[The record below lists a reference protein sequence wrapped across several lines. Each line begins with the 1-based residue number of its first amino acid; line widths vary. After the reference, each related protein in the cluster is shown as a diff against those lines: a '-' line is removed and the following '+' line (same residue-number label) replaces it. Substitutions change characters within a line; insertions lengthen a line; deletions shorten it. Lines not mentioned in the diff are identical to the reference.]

1 MSSITDHQHIQRVL
15 DGDKSA
21 FRYFVRNYQEMGY
34 SIAISIVKKDEE
46 AKDAVQNAFI
56 RVFKS
61 LRSFRQDAKFST
73 WFYKIVVNES
83 LKQLKKSKIN
93 HETISFRNDPKE
105 YGVVFNEVVNN
116 LEVAERNV
124 RIDKVLRLM
133 KPKEALV
140 LKLHYLNEQRIDEI
154 VKITGFS
161 KSNIKVLLFRARK
174 SFSALFVQ
182 YKNQ

>member
-1 MSSITDHQHIQRVL
+1 MNSPSDQRHIQRVL
-15 DGDKSA
+15 DGEKDA

-34 SIAISIVKKDEE
+34 SIAISIVKNDMD
-46 AKDAVQNAFI
+46 AKDVVQNAFI

-61 LRSFRQDAKFST
+61 LRSFRQDSKFST

-83 LKQLKKSKIN
+83 LKQIKKGKTNS
-93 HETISFRNDPKE
+93 ETVSFKDDPND
-105 YGVVFNEVVNN
+105 YGAIFNGAMNK
-116 LEVAERNV
+116 LEVEDRNI
-124 RIDKVLRLM
+124 RIDNALNLM

-140 LKLHYLNEQRIDEI
+140 LKLHYLYEQRIEEI
-154 VKITGFS
+154 EKVTGFT

-182 YKNQ
+182 YKN